1 MTADQLKRKD
11 TPAERCGDGAAL
23 LDEERPPAGWSA
35 GTSLRLAGYED
46 DPSETHIVR
55 GID

>member
-11 TPAERCGDGAAL
+11 TPVERGGDGASL

-35 GTSLRLAGYED
+35 CASIRLAGYED